1 MHNDKTIK
9 IDLEDYLMYDKLG
22 VLAIE
27 YTTTINH
34 LANIA
39 IHRLIDDIEFFRGLR
54 KGENIS
60 TVHPATHPNEQ
71 T

>member
-9 IDLEDYLMYDKLG
+9 IDLEYYIMYDKLG
-22 VLAIE
+22 ALAIE
-27 YTTTINH
+27 YNTTVNH

-39 IHRLIDDIEFFRGLR
+39 IRRLIDDIEFFRGLR

-60 TVHPATHPNEQ
+60 IAHLNEQ